1 MTTTINIPETTDQFT
16 ELIHRVQAGEEI
28 LLAQN
33 GVAIA
38 RLVPIQ
44 VPPQPRIPGQ
54 DKGKVAIAPDF
65 NAPLPDSLLND
76 FLNSS
81 LPTP

>member
-1 MTTTINIPETTDQFT
+1 MITTVNIPETTDQFT
-16 ELIHRVQAGEEI
+16 ELIHRVQLGEEI

-44 VPPQPRIPGQ
+44 PLTQPRIPGQ
-54 DKGKVAIAPDF
+54 DKGKVTIACSYAIATLTSAIAF
-65 NAPLPDSLLND
+65 LPRSQL
-76 FLNSS
+76 FC
-81 LPTP
+81 

>member
-1 MTTTINIPETTDQFT
+1 MATTINIPETTDQLT

-44 VPPQPRIPGQ
+44 APIQSRIPGQ
-54 DKGKVAIAPDF
+54 DKGKVTIASDF
-65 NAPLPDSLLND
+65 NAPLPNEILND
-76 FLNSS
+76 FLNSN
-81 LPTP
+81 LPS